1 MLFTIGHSIHEL
13 DEFVLLLSQYKIDY
27 VLDVRSIPY
36 SKYAENY
43 NREILDKY
51 LLQHKIH
58 YSYMGT
64 YFGAR
69 QEDKTLY
76 SQEGYLDFEKV
87 RSTSLFLKGVNNVK
101 KGLSQGYN
109 IALMCTEKD
118 PFDCHRAI
126 MVARGFEL
134 EGSNIKHILFDGSL
148 MDQKEL
154 DNRLLDKYFPN
165 RNQLTIFDYD
175 KPQDEE
181 EFLKQAYIMRNK
193 EIGYHLKLEQED
205 Y

>member
-1 MLFTIGHSIHEL
+1 MLFTIGHSIHQL
-13 DEFVLLLSQYKIDY
+13 DEFVLLLSKYKIDY
-27 VLDVRSIPY
+27 VLDVRSTPY

-43 NREILDKY
+43 NREILDEY
-51 LLQHKIH
+51 LLSNKIH
-58 YSYMGT
+58 YSYMGA

-69 QEDKTLY
+69 QENKTLY

-87 RSTSLFLKGVNNVK
+87 RSAALFLKGVDNVK

-134 EGSNIKHILFDGSL
+134 ESFDVKHILFDGSL

-154 DNRLLDKYFPN
+154 DNRLLDKYFPD

-175 KPQDEE
+175 KPRDEE
-181 EFLKQAYIMRNK
+181 ELLKQAYIMRNK
-193 EIGYHLKLEQED
+193 EIGYHLETE
-205 Y
+205 

>member
-1 MLFTIGHSIHEL
+1 MLFTIGHSTHQL
-13 DEFVLLLSQYKIDY
+13 DEFLLLLSQYKIDY
-27 VLDVRSIPY
+27 VLDVRSTPY

-43 NREILDKY
+43 NREILNKY
-51 LLQHKIH
+51 LLSHNIH
-58 YSYMGT
+58 YSYMGA

-69 QEDKTLY
+69 QENKTLY

-87 RSTSLFLKGVNNVK
+87 RSTSLFLKGIDNVK

-109 IALMCTEKD
+109 IVLMCTEKD

-134 EGSNIKHILFDGSL
+134 EGSDVKHILIDGSL

-154 DNRLLDKYFPN
+154 DKRLLDKYFPD
-165 RNQLTIFDYD
+165 RNQLTILDHD

-181 EFLKQAYIMRNK
+181 ELLIQAYIMRNK
-193 EIGYHLKLEQED
+193 EIGYYLETE
-205 Y
+205 

>member
-1 MLFTIGHSIHEL
+1 MLFTIGHSIHQL

-27 VLDVRSIPY
+27 VLDVRSTPY

-43 NREILDKY
+43 NREILNKY
-51 LLQHKIH
+51 LPLNKIH
-58 YSYMGT
+58 YSYMGA

-69 QEDKTLY
+69 QENKALY

-87 RSTSLFLKGVNNVK
+87 RSTSLFLKGVDNVK

-109 IALMCTEKD
+109 IVLMCTEKD

-134 EGSNIKHILFDGSL
+134 EGFDVKHILFDGSL
-148 MDQKEL
+148 IDQKEL
-154 DNRLLDKYFPN
+154 DNRLLDKYFPG

-181 EFLKQAYIMRNK
+181 ELLKQAYIMRNK
-193 EIGYHLKLEQED
+193 EIGYHLETE
-205 Y
+205 

>member
-1 MLFTIGHSIHEL
+1 MLFTIGHSIHQL

-27 VLDVRSIPY
+27 VLDVRSTPY

-43 NREILDKY
+43 NREILNKY
-51 LLQHKIH
+51 LLLNKIH
-58 YSYMGT
+58 YSYMGA

-69 QEDKTLY
+69 QENKTLY

-87 RSTSLFLKGVNNVK
+87 RSTSLFLKGVDNVK

-109 IALMCTEKD
+109 IVLMCTEKD
-118 PFDCHRAI
+118 PLDCHRAI

-134 EGSNIKHILFDGSL
+134 EGFDVKHILFDGSL
-148 MDQKEL
+148 INQKEL
-154 DNRLLDKYFPN
+154 DNILLDKYFPD

-181 EFLKQAYIMRNK
+181 ELLKQAYIMRNK
-193 EIGYHLKLEQED
+193 EIGYHLETE
-205 Y
+205 

>member
-27 VLDVRSIPY
+27 VLDVRSTPY
-36 SKYAENY
+36 SNYAENY

-51 LLQHKIH
+51 LPQHKIH

-69 QEDKTLY
+69 QENKTLY

-87 RSTSLFLKGVNNVK
+87 RSTSLFLKGVDNVK
-101 KGLSQGYN
+101 KGLSQGHN

-134 EGSNIKHILFDGSL
+134 EGSDIKHILFDGSL

-181 EFLKQAYIMRNK
+181 ELLKQAYIMRNK

-205 Y
+205 

>member
-13 DEFVLLLSQYKIDY
+13 DEFVLLLSQYKVDY
-27 VLDVRSIPY
+27 VLDVRSTPY

-43 NREILDKY
+43 NREILNKY
-51 LLQHKIH
+51 LPQHKIH

-69 QEDKTLY
+69 QENKTLY

-87 RSTSLFLKGVNNVK
+87 RSTTLFLKGVDNVK
-101 KGLSQGYN
+101 KGLLQGHN

-134 EGSNIKHILFDGSL
+134 EGSDIKHILFDGSL

-181 EFLKQAYIMRNK
+181 ELLKQAYIMRNK

-205 Y
+205 